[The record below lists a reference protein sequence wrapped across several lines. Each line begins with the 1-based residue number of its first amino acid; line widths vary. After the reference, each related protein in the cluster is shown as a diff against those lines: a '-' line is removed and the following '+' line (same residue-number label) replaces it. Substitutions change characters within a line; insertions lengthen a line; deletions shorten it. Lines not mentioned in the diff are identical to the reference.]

1 MSVVDTYKNE
11 FKIFLFDEDISR
23 SDKIADFLK
32 QKEFQITAFNSR
44 GLFSEILKKDLPHV
58 VIMFYQPL
66 NMKFR
71 ELLKKVRES
80 SSEIEVVLLGS
91 NEFWPGVS
99 SLIQAGLVNDFW
111 SYPLA
116 GQGQLELRI
125 ERIIEKNIYKFIAE
139 QRSEATEKIV
149 QRLDELADSPR
160 IIAAGS
166 SDTDDVSRLLSASHR
181 TEATLIEELVARLK
195 SQFPESEFVYFK
207 NYRAKDQLLVTRTS
221 FSSENYFRGQA
232 IPFHQ
237 EGMQLDRNDALNKLR
252 DVIEET
258 FSCDSFIMQPVEF
271 AEQFYG
277 LIMAVNFED
286 NQFLQKT
293 ARYLSVSLRNYL
305 LESSTQRPDPASE
318 FDVGIS
324 KGQFPYSV
332 STEVSRARRL
342 KLPVAV
348 VVAQIEYVGD
358 SDDDFQKAFSL
369 IQNNLRNYD
378 FVSQID
384 KNQIGIVLPHCRY
397 EDAAIK
403 AETLRRQ
410 LVARGLKSQNTPL
423 RLCFG
428 VSEYPSLSPDSDSLI
443 ADAKKACSQVLVS
456 GKNKVCLYSKPAN
469 HEPEFSLQ
477 P

>member
-1 MSVVDTYKNE
+1 MSVVETYKNE

-32 QKEFQITAFNSR
+32 QKDFQITAFNSR

-71 ELLKKVRES
+71 ELLKKVRDS
-80 SSEIEVVLLGS
+80 SSEIEIVLLGS

-125 ERIIEKNIYKFIAE
+125 ERVIEKNIYKFIAE
-139 QRSEATEKIV
+139 QRSEATAKIV
-149 QRLDELADSPR
+149 QRLDEVADSPR
-160 IIAAGS
+160 IVAAGHQ
-166 SDTDDVSRLLSASHR
+166 DTDDVSRLLSASHR

-195 SQFPESEFVYFK
+195 SQYPESEFVYFK

-237 EGMQLDRNDALNKLR
+237 ESIQLDRNEALNKLR
-252 DVIEET
+252 DLIEET

-271 AEQFYG
+271 AGHFYG

-286 NQFLQKT
+286 SHFLQKT
-293 ARYLSVSLRNYL
+293 ARYLSVSLRNYM
-305 LESSTQRPDPASE
+305 LENATQGSDRVSE
-318 FDVGIS
+318 FDVGVS
-324 KGQFPYSV
+324 KAQFPYSV

-342 KLPVAV
+342 KLPVSV
-348 VVAQIEYVGD
+348 VVAHIEYVGD

-378 FVSQID
+378 FVSSID

-403 AETLRRQ
+403 AETIRRQ
-410 LVARGLKSQNTPL
+410 LVARGLKAQNTPL

-428 VSEYPSLSPDSDSLI
+428 VSEYPSLSADSDSLI
-443 ADAKKACSQVLVS
+443 GDAKKACSQVLVS
-456 GKNKVCLYSKPAN
+456 GKNKVCLYSKSDS
-469 HEPEFSLQ
+469 HEPEFS
-477 P
+477 PRA